1 MYGTP
6 GSTQQKE
13 AIREI
18 RRFVAFVMG
27 VGRISEEPK
36 NRSQKAGSEP
46 HVRPA
51 QIGDVCVL
59 LEPTDA
65 HEIDRLRQRQVALQA
80 RFGGQPIK
88 HVHLSCQRFACQ
100 DEGLLG
106 AFVQNLSRALADL
119 EPFPL
124 TAVALR
130 PHYTSI
136 RQTNILKWEIR
147 VTQELEGFV
156 ASVEQALL
164 AAGIAPLFRSGFV
177 SSLVS
182 ALKDIPEPGQSDLTS
197 EVLPQHL
204 FAAGQ
209 VVLSRIHGPN
219 AFEVLV
225 ELRLPNPF

>member
-1 MYGTP
+1 M
-6 GSTQQKE
+6 SKE
-13 AIREI
+13 PEN
-18 RRFVAFVMG
+18 
-27 VGRISEEPK
+27 P
-36 NRSQKAGSEP
+36 SQKVDREP

-51 QIGDVCVL
+51 QIGDICVL

-65 HEIDRLRQRQVALQA
+65 HEIKRLRLRQVALQA
-80 RFGGQPIK
+80 RFGGQPIQ

-100 DEGLLG
+100 DEGLLE
-106 AFVQNLSRALADL
+106 AFVQNLTRILTDL

-124 TAVALR
+124 TAIALK

-147 VTQELEGFV
+147 VTQDLANFV

-182 ALKDIPEPGQSDLTS
+182 ALKDIPEPGLEDLAV
-197 EVLPQHL
+197 EVFPHHL
-204 FAAGQ
+204 FTAGQ
-209 VVLSRIHGPN
+209 VVLSRIQGPN
-219 AFEVLV
+219 AFEILV
-225 ELRLPNPF
+225 ELGLKTQEAPCANPT